1 MKNYYKILQVDKDA
15 SPEIIKV
22 AYKLLVKKNHPDLKE
37 GEEKKEAE
45 EKIKEINEAYDVL
58 SNPEQKA
65 EYDLNLINEFISQE
79 QYNEILNENIN
90 LKKELNYFNNLYNK
104 NNYAKRQ
111 YSNMYD
117 NAWSKNSQENN
128 AYSRQKDYN
137 AKNNNAQNSYNNQHT
152 NYNNINKNNFKENIN
167 EKLKTI
173 IAVVLTFLIIFVILN
188 IPFIKEYMLNFL
200 GSGYLIF
207 FIAIIAFYIYF
218 FRNKQ

>member
-37 GEEKKEAE
+37 GSEKQIAE
-45 EKIKEINEAYDVL
+45 KKIKEINEAYSVL
-58 SNPEQKA
+58 SNPEEKA

-90 LKKELNYFNNLYNK
+90 LKKELNYFNNLYNR

-117 NAWSKNSQENN
+117 NTWAKNYANN
-128 AYSRQKDYN
+128 NSRQN
-137 AKNNNAQNSYNNQHT
+137 NNNAQNSYNNQHT
-152 NYNNINKNNFKENIN
+152 NYNNINKNNFRENIN

-173 IAVVLTFLIIFVILN
+173 IAVVLTFLIIIVILN

-200 GSGYLIF
+200 GSGYLLF

>member
-37 GEEKKEAE
+37 GAEKQIAE
-45 EKIKEINEAYDVL
+45 EKIKEINEAYDIL
-58 SNPEQKA
+58 SNPEEKA
-65 EYDLNLINEFISQE
+65 KYDQNLINEFISQE
-79 QYNEILNENIN
+79 QYNTILNENIN

-117 NAWSKNSQENN
+117 HSWEKNYTQPNSQNN
-128 AYSRQKDYN
+128 YN
-137 AKNNNAQNSYNNQHT
+137 ANHNNAQNSYNNQHT
-152 NYNNINKNNFKENIN
+152 NYNNINKNNFKFNLS
-167 EKLKTI
+167 EKLKTF
-173 IAVVLTFLIIFVILN
+173 IAVTLTFLIIFIILN
-188 IPFIKEYMLNFL
+188 IPFIKEYLLNFL
-200 GSGYLIF
+200 GSSYLIF

>member
-37 GEEKKEAE
+37 GSEKQIAE
-45 EKIKEINEAYDVL
+45 ENIKEINEAYDVL
-58 SNPEQKA
+58 SDPSKKS

-79 QYNEILNENIN
+79 KYNEIINENMN

-117 NAWSKNSQENN
+117 NTWAKKYTQTNSQNN
-128 AYSRQKDYN
+128 YN
-137 AKNNNAQNSYNNQHT
+137 ANSNNINKNNYNNQHT
-152 NYNNINKNNFKENIN
+152 NYNNINKNNFKFNLS
-167 EKLKTI
+167 EKLKTF

-188 IPFIKEYMLNFL
+188 IPFIKEYILNYL

>member
-37 GEEKKEAE
+37 GSEKQIAE
-45 EKIKEINEAYDVL
+45 ENIKEINEAYDVL
-58 SNPEQKA
+58 SDPSKKS

-79 QYNEILNENIN
+79 KYNEIINENMN

-117 NAWSKNSQENN
+117 NTWAKNYTQTNSQNN
-128 AYSRQKDYN
+128 YN
-137 AKNNNAQNSYNNQHT
+137 ANS
-152 NYNNINKNNFKENIN
+152 NNINKNNYKTDSK
-167 EKLKTI
+167 EKLKTFIAI
-173 IAVVLTFLIIFVILN
+173 ILTILILFIIFN
-188 IPFIKEYMLNFL
+188 IPFIKEYLLDFL

-207 FIAIIAFYIYF
+207 FIAIIVFYIYF
-218 FRNKQ
+218 FKNKQ

>member
-37 GEEKKEAE
+37 GSEKQIAE
-45 EKIKEINEAYDVL
+45 ENIKEINEAYDIL
-58 SNPEQKA
+58 SNPEEKA
-65 EYDLNLINEFISQE
+65 KYDQNLINEFISQE
-79 QYNEILNENIN
+79 KYNEIINENMN

-117 NAWSKNSQENN
+117 NTWAKNYTQTNSQNN
-128 AYSRQKDYN
+128 YN
-137 AKNNNAQNSYNNQHT
+137 ANSNK
-152 NYNNINKNNFKENIN
+152 INKNNYKTDSK
-167 EKLKTI
+167 EKLKTFIAI
-173 IAVVLTFLIIFVILN
+173 ILTFLIIFAIFN
-188 IPFIKEYMLNFL
+188 IPFIKEYILNYL

-207 FIAIIAFYIYF
+207 FIAIIVFYIYF

>member
-37 GEEKKEAE
+37 GIEKQEAE

-58 SNPEQKA
+58 SDPSKKS

-79 QYNEILNENIN
+79 KYNEIINENMN

-117 NAWSKNSQENN
+117 NTWAKNYTQTNSQNN
-128 AYSRQKDYN
+128 YN
-137 AKNNNAQNSYNNQHT
+137 ANS
-152 NYNNINKNNFKENIN
+152 NNINKNNYKTDSK
-167 EKLKTI
+167 EKLKTFIAI
-173 IAVVLTFLIIFVILN
+173 ILTFLIIFAIFN
-188 IPFIKEYMLNFL
+188 IPFIKEYLLDFL

-207 FIAIIAFYIYF
+207 FIAIIVFYIYF
-218 FRNKQ
+218 FKNKQ

>member
-37 GEEKKEAE
+37 GSEKQIAE
-45 EKIKEINEAYDVL
+45 ENIKEINEAYDVL
-58 SNPEQKA
+58 SDPSKKS

-79 QYNEILNENIN
+79 QYNTILNENMN

-117 NAWSKNSQENN
+117 NTWAKNYTQTNSQNN
-128 AYSRQKDYN
+128 YN
-137 AKNNNAQNSYNNQHT
+137 ANS
-152 NYNNINKNNFKENIN
+152 NNINKNNYKTDSK
-167 EKLKTI
+167 EKLKTFIAI
-173 IAVVLTFLIIFVILN
+173 ILTFLIIFAIFN
-188 IPFIKEYMLNFL
+188 IPFIKEYLLDFL

-207 FIAIIAFYIYF
+207 FIAIIVFYIYF
-218 FRNKQ
+218 FKNKQ

>member
-37 GEEKKEAE
+37 GSEKQIAE
-45 EKIKEINEAYDVL
+45 ENIKEINEAYDVL
-58 SNPEQKA
+58 SNPEEKA
-65 EYDLNLINEFISQE
+65 KYDQNLINEFISQE
-79 QYNEILNENIN
+79 KYNEIINENMN

-117 NAWSKNSQENN
+117 NTWAKNYTQTNSQNN
-128 AYSRQKDYN
+128 YN
-137 AKNNNAQNSYNNQHT
+137 ANS
-152 NYNNINKNNFKENIN
+152 NNINKNNYKTDSK
-167 EKLKTI
+167 EKLKTFIAI
-173 IAVVLTFLIIFVILN
+173 ILTFLIIFAIFN
-188 IPFIKEYMLNFL
+188 IPFIKEYLLDFL

-207 FIAIIAFYIYF
+207 FIAIIVFYIYF
-218 FRNKQ
+218 FNNKQ